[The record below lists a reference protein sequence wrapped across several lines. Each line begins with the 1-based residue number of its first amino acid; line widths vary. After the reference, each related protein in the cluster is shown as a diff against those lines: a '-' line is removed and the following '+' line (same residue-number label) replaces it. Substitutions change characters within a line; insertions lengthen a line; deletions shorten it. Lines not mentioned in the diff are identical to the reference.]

1 MSPAPADAKSPSLTE
16 RRKAATRMEIALS
29 AARLF
34 VTRGLRATRAE
45 DIAQAAGVAPR
56 TFYRYFATK
65 EEAVAPC
72 YAAGTERWREAVRTA
87 PAALSV
93 PEALAHAV
101 RHTFV
106 PGGSGVSAISWQ
118 WARTLIR
125 LAGTSPAVRKVWA
138 EVCQESEREL
148 AGVLAERAAGTA
160 GTAGSV
166 GPVEPA
172 GPASA
177 EGRAG
182 SFGSETGTEAESA
195 ADTGS
200 GADAGS
206 ETGTEAE
213 SAADTGS
220 GADAGSGAGSGAES
234 GTDAGSGTESGPS
247 VIAPDL
253 RFSAAVASA
262 AVRVAVEAWAT
273 GDAPATGPQGP
284 AALAL
289 RNLAALRDFAWDTP

>member
-1 MSPAPADAKSPSLTE
+1 
-16 RRKAATRMEIALS
+16 MEIALS

-72 YAAGTERWREAVRTA
+72 YAAGAERWREAVRTA

-148 AGVLAERAAGTA
+148 AGVLAARAAASASAASA
-160 GTAGSV
+160 G
-166 GPVEPA
+166 PA

-177 EGRAG
+177 GGRAD
-182 SFGSETGTEAESA
+182 SFESGTETGTGTEAETA
-195 ADTGS
+195 TAT
-200 GADAGS
+200 A
-206 ETGTEAE
+206 TGTECEAAP
-213 SAADTGS
+213 SA
-220 GADAGSGAGSGAES
+220 
-234 GTDAGSGTESGPS
+234 
-247 VIAPDL
+247 IAPDL

-284 AALAL
+284 SALAL

>member
-72 YAAGTERWREAVRTA
+72 YAAGAERWREAVRTA

-160 GTAGSV
+160 GSAGSV
-166 GPVEPA
+166 GSVGSAEPA
-172 GPASA
+172 GPAPA

-182 SFGSETGTEAESA
+182 SFGSETEAGAEAESRT
-195 ADTGS
+195 DTGS
-200 GADAGS
+200 GAV
-206 ETGTEAE
+206 TN
-213 SAADTGS
+213 TGS
-220 GADAGSGAGSGAES
+220 GADTGTETDTGSGS
-234 GTDAGSGTESGPS
+234 DTEAGPS

-262 AVRVAVEAWAT
+262 AVRVAVEAWAR

>member
-1 MSPAPADAKSPSLTE
+1 MSPAPADPKSPSLTE

-72 YAAGTERWREAVRTA
+72 YAAGAERWREAVRTA

-101 RHTFV
+101 RQTFV
-106 PGGSGVSAISWQ
+106 PGDSGVSAISWQ

-148 AGVLAERAAGTA
+148 AGVLAARAASA
-160 GTAGSV
+160 
-166 GPVEPA
+166 GPV
-172 GPASA
+172 GSASV
-177 EGRAG
+177 EGRAD
-182 SFGSETGTEAESA
+182 SFESGAETGAGTEAGTGTECEA
-195 ADTGS
+195 A
-200 GADAGS
+200 
-206 ETGTEAE
+206 
-213 SAADTGS
+213 
-220 GADAGSGAGSGAES
+220 
-234 GTDAGSGTESGPS
+234 PS

-253 RFSAAVASA
+253 RFTAAVASA